1 MNYADIKYVDV
12 ANGVGVRVSL
22 FVSGCNHKCKGCFN
36 SEAWDFNYG
45 KKFTLKTQNEI
56 SDMLS
61 KTYIR
66 GLSVLGGEPLQ
77 QDKTLLLFLKYVKK
91 LLPQK
96 DIWLY
101 TGYVYEEIK
110 DREELNYIDVIVDG
124 PFIEEKKNV
133 NLKYRGSNNQRIID
147 VKETKAKGSIIL
159 CKEYM

>member
-36 SEAWDFNYG
+36 SEAWEFNYG

-61 KTYIR
+61 KAYIR

-110 DREELNYIDVIVDG
+110 DKEELNYIDILVDG

-133 NLKYRGSNNQRIID
+133 NLKYRGSENQRIID

>member
-12 ANGVGVRVSL
+12 ANGIGVRVSL

-61 KTYIR
+61 KTYIK

-110 DREELNYIDVIVDG
+110 DREELNYVDVLVDG

-133 NLKYRGSNNQRIID
+133 NLKYRGSENQRIID